1 MDAMRDEEE
10 GAGGVPTVPTTGA
23 QVRAYPLRLF
33 LVHPQAEWS
42 AHKLSIKNEPYAFPA
57 QIGPHFRR

>member
-1 MDAMRDEEE
+1 MEADVDAMRDEEE

-42 AHKLSIKNEPYAFPA
+42 AHNAIIA
-57 QIGPHFRR
+57 ITGMMFRLG

>member
-23 QVRAYPLRLF
+23 QPYPSRLF

-42 AHKLSIKNEPYAFPA
+42 AHNMML
-57 QIGPHFRR
+57 GPVGVGTHR